1 MVDNN
6 GNGNI
11 KLKVDVESLKKDV
24 ESLQVINDRLNTA
37 IDRLTDL
44 STSIKSMLAV
54 HEEKLSRQDKVD
66 EIIFEKLRERQQEIQ
81 DVHASLKEEM
91 ATSEKRL
98 LVEIKSLKLEIGN
111 RVSTLEK
118 YKWLILGGAIVV
130 GWILSTNFKT
140 IIEMMS

>member
-66 EIIFEKLRERQQEIQ
+66 EIIFEKLRERQQELQ
-81 DVHASLKEEM
+81 DVHASLKAEM

>member
-1 MVDNN
+1 MVEPTNA
-6 GNGNI
+6 NI

-24 ESLQVINDRLNTA
+24 ESIQNINDRLNTA
-37 IDRLTDL
+37 IDKLTDL

-81 DVHASLKEEM
+81 EVHTSLKTEM

-98 LVEIKSLKLEIGN
+98 LIEIKSLKLEIGN
-111 RVSTLEK
+111 RVTTLER
-118 YKWLILGGAIVV
+118 YKWLILGGAIVI
-130 GWILSTNFKT
+130 GWILSTNFKF
-140 IIEMMS
+140 IVQMMS

>member
-24 ESLQVINDRLNTA
+24 ESVQEINNRLNTA
-37 IDRLTDL
+37 IDKLTDL
-44 STSIKSMLAV
+44 SSSIKSMLAV

-81 DVHASLKEEM
+81 DVHTSLKAEM

-98 LVEIKSLKLEIGN
+98 LVEIKSLKLEIGS

-118 YKWLILGGAIVV
+118 YKWLILGGAIVI

>member
-1 MVDNN
+1 MAEPTNA
-6 GNGNI
+6 NI

-24 ESLQVINDRLNTA
+24 ESIQNINDRLNTA
-37 IDRLTDL
+37 IDKLTDL

-81 DVHASLKEEM
+81 EVHTSLKTEM

-98 LVEIKSLKLEIGN
+98 LIEIKSLKLEIGN
-111 RVSTLEK
+111 RVTTLER
-118 YKWLILGGAIVV
+118 YKWLILGGAIVI
-130 GWILSTNFKT
+130 GWILSTNFKF
-140 IIEMMS
+140 IVQMMS

>member
-1 MVDNN
+1 MV
-6 GNGNI
+6 
-11 KLKVDVESLKKDV
+11 LYSLSV
-24 ESLQVINDRLNTA
+24 YLLVSSSFILILLCV
-37 IDRLTDL
+37 
-44 STSIKSMLAV
+44 
-54 HEEKLSRQDKVD
+54 
-66 EIIFEKLRERQQEIQ
+66 IFEKLRERQQEIQ
-81 DVHASLKEEM
+81 DVHASLKAEM

-118 YKWLILGGAIVV
+118 YKWLILGGAIVI